1 MRGVS
6 RRGQMTR
13 LGRTMVALRGLIP
26 SLRRPVRIVRSED
39 RDVEIRIR
47 SSDQPDGSYPVWIEG
62 PDDRRAEGRFRLPFS
77 AEEIDRALAWMDEG
91 TGAPAPARTF
101 GERLFRALF
110 DGPIGA
116 IYVAS
121 QDGATP
127 SRVRLTVDDPML
139 ARIPWELLFD
149 PVTDGALALR
159 GPFVRGI
166 DAEGGAKSLAVEPPL
181 RVLIADSSPRD
192 QPALESQLE
201 AQGVEA
207 ELALLTGDGRIKVG
221 TLPHATLST
230 LRNALREAAGADPP
244 IPFHALHWIGHGNVD
259 PVTGAN
265 VLMFEDRDGASDPI
279 DGTEL
284 ANVLHGSEIRLVL
297 LNACHSAAPSPSVSP
312 TLAQAPSAET
322 TRGIAEVLLKS
333 GIPAVVGM
341 RVSVLDRTARLFAS
355 EFYAAL
361 ADQSA
366 IDDAV
371 LDARRVVLGRSSSD
385 AAEIGV
391 PVIYLRAGDG
401 VLLQRPARPSL
412 WRGLLA
418 RFRRLP
424 LAAKVGVVVLGV
436 VVALVGAQSARS
448 IYGAINQ
455 PSRMTGDFNVVVT
468 EFDGRDASGQP
479 VRSDIASELSTSL
492 SRTLEQELANI
503 ESAVVAVRGPAEAGR
518 LEGGASAE
526 ERALAA
532 RRLAE
537 QVDADVV
544 IYGWL
549 DATRTTLQPEFYL
562 RERALADAQ
571 ELLGSFRLGS
581 AISEPVP
588 IDDEPAAAISVRQR
602 LSSRARA
609 ISELVLGL
617 SFFRLQRYGEA
628 ASHFD
633 GAIGAEGWPDGD
645 GKEILYLFRGS
656 TAGALGKLT
665 EAADWYDRAL
675 TLNPQFARA
684 RLGLAEVR
692 FQEAKGT
699 CERGDADAAG
709 LREARDAFRAT
720 LSATDQPASANVSA
734 KAHLSIA
741 RVDTCLS
748 QAEIEDSWDEA
759 SAEAGTVVAAF
770 EAGDDSLRQLAAEA
784 HGVRAFSELPAVAD
798 PNAEAKFRTAEAEY
812 RQAIALGSRQDR
824 LAAYHAGLAYV
835 LGRLGLLDDA
845 RHEYDEAIRLS
856 PDAARPGY
864 QRARDELGTKPGSS
878 SVRVRVP
885 PLIGFRAR
893 GWA

>member
-1 MRGVS
+1 
-6 RRGQMTR
+6 
-13 LGRTMVALRGLIP
+13 VALRTWFQ
-26 SLRRPVRIVRSED
+26 SLRRPARTVRSED
-39 RDVEIRIR
+39 RDIDIRLR
-47 SSDQPDGSYPVWIEG
+47 PSDRPDGTCAVWISG
-62 PDDRRAEGRFRLPFS
+62 PDDRRAEGRFRSPFS
-77 AEEIDRALAWMDEG
+77 GEEIDRALAWMDEG
-91 TGAPAPARTF
+91 TGAPAEARAF
-101 GERLFRALF
+101 GERLFGALF
-110 DGPIGA
+110 QGPIGA

-121 QDGATP
+121 QDGTTP
-127 SRVRLTVDDPML
+127 ARVRLTVDDPAL

-166 DAEGGAKSLAVEPPL
+166 DTEGGARPLAVEPPL
-181 RVLIADSSPRD
+181 RVLIADSSPSD
-192 QPALESQLE
+192 QPALASQLE
-201 AQGVEA
+201 ARDVEA
-207 ELALLTGDGRIKVG
+207 ELAPLTGDGRIGVG
-221 TLPHATLST
+221 ILPNATLSS
-230 LRNALREAAGADPP
+230 LRNALREAAGADPSR
-244 IPFHALHWIGHGNVD
+244 PFHVLHWIGHGNVD
-259 PVTGAN
+259 PATGAN
-265 VLMFEDRDGASDPI
+265 VLMFEDREGASDPV
-279 DGTEL
+279 DGTGL
-284 ANVLHGSEIRLVL
+284 ANVLHGSDIRLVL
-297 LNACHSAAPSPSVSP
+297 LNACHSAAPSPTP
-312 TLAQAPSAET
+312 TATPTRTPTPTQTPAAET
-322 TRGIAEVLLKS
+322 TRGIAEVLLTS

-341 RVSVLDRTARLFAS
+341 RVSVLDPTARRFAS

-361 ADQSA
+361 ADGSA

-371 LDARRVVLGRSSSD
+371 LDARRLVLGRSLGD

-391 PVIYLRAGDG
+391 PVIYLRAGTG
-401 VLLQRPARPSL
+401 VLLQRVARASR

-418 RFRRLP
+418 RFRRLRP
-424 LAAKVGVVVLGV
+424 LAKGG
-436 VVALVGAQSARS
+436 VVALGLVAVILGGLSVRS
-448 IYGAINQ
+448 IHGALNQ

-468 EFDGRDASGQP
+468 EFDGRDASGRP
-479 VRSDIASELSTSL
+479 VGSDVASELSTSL
-492 SRTLEQELANI
+492 SKTLVQELANI
-503 ESAVVAVRGPAEAGR
+503 ESAVVTVRAPAEAGR
-518 LEGGASAE
+518 LEGGASPE

-581 AISEPVP
+581 AISGAVP
-588 IDDEPAAAISVRQR
+588 LDSEPAAAISVRQR

-617 SFFRLQRYGEA
+617 SFFRLQQYSEA
-628 ASHFD
+628 ERHFD
-633 GAIGAEGWPDGD
+633 GAIGAQGWPDGD

-656 TAGALGKLT
+656 TAGALGDLT

-675 TLNPQFARA
+675 ELNPQFARA

-699 CERGDADAAG
+699 CEPGDVGAEG
-709 LREARDAFRAT
+709 LRQARDAFRAT

-741 RVDTCLS
+741 RVDLCIS
-748 QAEIEDSWDEA
+748 QAEVEDRWDEA
-759 SAEAGTVVAAF
+759 SAEAGMVVAAF
-770 EAGDDSLRQLAAEA
+770 EAGDDSLGQLAAEA
-784 HGVRAFSELPAVAD
+784 HGVRAFSELPLVGD

-835 LGRLGLLDDA
+835 LGRLGQLDDA
-845 RHEYDEAIRLS
+845 RREYDEAIRLA
-856 PDAARPGY
+856 PDVARPGY
-864 QRARDELGTKPGSS
+864 QRARDEIGANPSSS
-878 SVRVRVP
+878 SVRGRAP
-885 PLIGFRAR
+885 ATTGLRAR
-893 GWA
+893 WLS

>member
-1 MRGVS
+1 
-6 RRGQMTR
+6 
-13 LGRTMVALRGLIP
+13 MVALRGLLP
-26 SLRRPVRIVRSED
+26 SLRRPVRTVRSED
-39 RDVEIRIR
+39 RDIDIRIR
-47 SSDQPDGSYPVWIEG
+47 RSDRPDGSYPVWIEG
-62 PDDRRAEGRFRLPFS
+62 PDDRRAEGRFASPFS
-77 AEEIDRALAWMDEG
+77 AEEVDRALGWMDEG
-91 TGAPAPARTF
+91 TGAPTDARAF
-101 GERLFRALF
+101 GERLFGALF
-110 DGPIGA
+110 QGPIGA
-116 IYVAS
+116 IYAAS
-121 QDGATP
+121 QDDAHP
-127 SRVRLTVDDPML
+127 ARVRLTVDDPVL

-166 DAEGGAKSLAVEPPL
+166 DTEGGAKALAVEPPL
-181 RVLIADSSPRD
+181 RVLIADSSPSD

-207 ELALLTGDGRIKVG
+207 ELALLTGDGRIEVA
-221 TLPHATLST
+221 TLPHATVST
-230 LRNALREAAGADPP
+230 LRNALREATGADPP
-244 IPFHALHWIGHGNVD
+244 RPFHALHWIGHGDVD
-259 PVTGAN
+259 PVTGTN
-265 VLMFEDRDGASDPI
+265 VLMFEDREGASDPI

-284 ANVLHGSEIRLVL
+284 ANVLHGSDIRLVL
-297 LNACHSAAPSPSVSP
+297 LNACHSAAPSPSTTP
-312 TLAQAPSAET
+312 TPAGAQSAET

-341 RVSVLDRTARLFAS
+341 RVSVLDGTARRFAS

-371 LDARRVVLGRSSSD
+371 LDARTVVLGRSSSD

-412 WRGLLA
+412 WRGLVA

-424 LAAKVGVVVLGV
+424 LPTKGAVVALAVVVV
-436 VVALVGAQSARS
+436 LVGAQSVRS

-479 VRSDIASELSTSL
+479 VRSDVASELSMSL
-492 SRTLEQELANI
+492 SRTLEQELASI
-503 ESAVVAVRGPAEAGR
+503 ESAVVTVRGPAEAGR

-526 ERALAA
+526 ERVLAA
-532 RRLAE
+532 RGLAE
-537 QVDADVV
+537 QIDADVV

-581 AISEPVP
+581 AISGAVP
-588 IDDEPAAAISVRQR
+588 LDNEPAAAISVRQR

-617 SFFRLQRYGEA
+617 SFFRLQQYADAER
-628 ASHFD
+628 HFD
-633 GAIGAEGWPDGD
+633 GAIGAQGWPDGD

-656 TAGALGKLT
+656 TAGALGKLP

-675 TLNPQFARA
+675 ELNPQFARA

-699 CERGDADAAG
+699 CEPGDVDADG

-741 RVDTCLS
+741 RVDLCIS
-748 QAEIEDSWDEA
+748 QAEVEDRWDEA
-759 SAEAGTVVAAF
+759 SAEAGIVVAAY
-770 EAGDDSLRQLAAEA
+770 EAGDDSLGQLAAEA
-784 HGVRAFSELPAVAD
+784 HGVRAFSELPLVGD
-798 PNAEAKFRTAEAEY
+798 PDAEAKFRTAEAEY

-835 LGRLGLLDDA
+835 LGRLGQVDDA
-845 RHEYDEAIRLS
+845 RHEYDEAIRLA
-856 PDAARPGY
+856 PEAARPGY
-864 QRARDELGTKPGSS
+864 QRARDELGASPVSS
-878 SVRVRVP
+878 SVRGRGRV
-885 PLIGFRAR
+885 LATIGVQAR
-893 GWA
+893 WST

>member
-1 MRGVS
+1 
-6 RRGQMTR
+6 
-13 LGRTMVALRGLIP
+13 MVALRGLIP
-26 SLRRPVRIVRSED
+26 SLRRPVRTVRSED
-39 RDVEIRIR
+39 HDIDIRIR
-47 SSDQPDGSYPVWIEG
+47 PSDRPDGSYPVWIEG
-62 PDDRRAEGRFRLPFS
+62 PDDRRAEGRFQSPFS

-91 TGAPAPARTF
+91 TGAPADARAF
-101 GERLFRALF
+101 GERLFGALF
-110 DGPIGA
+110 QGPISA
-116 IYVAS
+116 IYAAS
-121 QDGATP
+121 QDDANP
-127 SRVRLTVDDPML
+127 ARVRLTVDDPGI

-166 DAEGGAKSLAVEPPL
+166 DTEGGAKALAVEPPL
-181 RVLIADSSPRD
+181 RVLIADSSPND

-207 ELALLTGDGRIKVG
+207 ELALLTGDGRIEVA
-221 TLPHATLST
+221 TLPHATVST
-230 LRNALREAAGADPP
+230 LRNALREATGADPP
-244 IPFHALHWIGHGNVD
+244 RPFHALHWIGHGNVD

-265 VLMFEDRDGASDPI
+265 VLMFEDREGASDPI
-279 DGTEL
+279 DGAEL
-284 ANVLHGSEIRLVL
+284 ANVLHGSDIRLVL
-297 LNACHSAAPSPSVSP
+297 LNACHSAAPSP
-312 TLAQAPSAET
+312 LATPIATEAQSAET

-341 RVSVLDRTARLFAS
+341 RVSVLDGTARRFAS

-371 LDARRVVLGRSSSD
+371 LDARTVVLGRSSSD

-412 WRGLLA
+412 WRGLVS

-424 LAAKVGVVVLGV
+424 LPTKGAVVALGV
-436 VVALVGAQSARS
+436 VVVLVGAQSVRS

-455 PSRMTGDFNVVVT
+455 PSRMTGDFNVVVA

-479 VRSDIASELSTSL
+479 VRSDVASELSTSL
-492 SRTLEQELANI
+492 SRTLEQELASI
-503 ESAVVAVRGPAEAGR
+503 ESAVVTVRGPAEAGR

-526 ERALAA
+526 ERVFAA

-537 QVDADVV
+537 QIDADVV

-549 DATRTTLQPEFYL
+549 DATRTTLQPEFFL

-581 AISEPVP
+581 AISGAVP
-588 IDDEPAAAISVRQR
+588 LDNEPAAAISVRQR

-617 SFFRLQRYGEA
+617 SFFRLQQYSEA
-628 ASHFD
+628 ERHFD
-633 GAIGAEGWPDGD
+633 GAIGAQGWPDGD

-656 TAGALGKLT
+656 TAGALGKLP
-665 EAADWYDRAL
+665 EAAGWYDRAL
-675 TLNPQFARA
+675 KLNPQFARA

-699 CERGDADAAG
+699 CEPGDTDADG

-741 RVDTCLS
+741 RVDLCIS
-748 QAEIEDSWDEA
+748 QAEVEDRWDEA
-759 SAEAGTVVAAF
+759 SAEAGMVVAAF
-770 EAGDDSLRQLAAEA
+770 EAGDDSLGQLAAEA
-784 HGVRAFSELPAVAD
+784 HGVRAFSELPLVGD
-798 PNAEAKFRTAEAEY
+798 PNADGKFRTAEAEY

-835 LGRLGLLDDA
+835 LGRLGQLDDA
-845 RHEYDEAIRLS
+845 RSEYDEAIRLAPES
-856 PDAARPGY
+856 ARPGY
-864 QRARDELGTKPGSS
+864 QRAREQLGATPASS
-878 SVRVRVP
+878 SVRGRMRAPVTTG
-885 PLIGFRAR
+885 LRAR
-893 GWA
+893 LMA